1 MKKVLIFALAM
12 LACTS
17 CAAKKKV
24 VQEQPQP
31 VPQPVQQSSL
41 SKQQAYLDSLDM
53 VRKIREMKH
62 IIELDEINYGRE
74 VNAANMKGTAL
85 EMPCVESSFDDETYF
100 RDLGI
105 GTAEGNNLQNCR
117 LAAVK
122 AAKGMIKE
130 RLGEF
135 VQGVSTYYASSYS
148 GSKDKNAVESKMASK
163 LNGVVEKMLNDADKE
178 CDKLQTN
185 ARGVVEAYYVVRI
198 PKYDLKKNMIDVM
211 SKEEKDRIDFNEYQ
225 MQKFM
230 DERMNDML
238 EAKKNAGY

>member
-1 MKKVLIFALAM
+1 MIFALAM
-12 LACTS
+12 LVCTS

-31 VPQPVQQSSL
+31 VQQPIVAQQ
-41 SKQQAYLDSLDM
+41 KIDRHQADLDSL
-53 VRKIREMKH
+53 RH
-62 IIELDEINYGRE
+62 AIELAKLKHTLDSM
-74 VNAANMKGTAL
+74 NAANGRADDAIAAAGI
-85 EMPCVESSFDDETYF
+85 EVDIPCIESSFDDETYF
-100 RDLGI
+100 RDFGF
-105 GTAEGNNLQNCR
+105 GTADGNNFQNCR
-117 LAAVK
+117 NAAVK
-122 AAKGMIKE
+122 AAKGMIRE

-148 GSKDKNAVESKMASK
+148 GSKDKNAVESKIANK

-178 CDKLQTN
+178 CEKRIRN
-185 ARGVVEAYYVVRI
+185 PRGEWESYYVVRI
-198 PKYDLKKNMIDVM
+198 PKYELKKNMIEAM
-211 SKEEKDRIDFNEYQ
+211 SKEEKDGIDFHEYQ

>member
-31 VPQPVQQSSL
+31 VQQVQQSSL
-41 SKQQAYLDSLDM
+41 DKQKAYLDSLEM
-53 VRKIREMKH
+53 VKKIQEKEH
-62 IIELDEINYGRE
+62 EIELGQIEHDREI
-74 VNAANMKGTAL
+74 NAANMKGTAL
-85 EMPCVESSFDDETYF
+85 EIPCVESSFDDETYF

-117 LAAVK
+117 YAAVD
-122 AAKGMIKE
+122 AAKGMIKK

-135 VQGVSTYYASSYS
+135 VQGISTFYTGNYS
-148 GSKDKNAVESKMASK
+148 GSKDKNAVESKIANK

-178 CDKLQTN
+178 CEKSQTN
-185 ARGVVEAYYVVRI
+185 ARGTVEWYYVVRI
-198 PKYDLKKNMIDVM
+198 PKYELKKNMIDVM
-211 SKEEKDRIDFNEYQ
+211 SQEEKDRIDFNEYQ